1 MKEEG
6 WPIITDLDESPQ
18 ELLLVFKW
26 GTFIIGIRMKMENNM
41 LQRKLWA
48 AESWLAFAELV
59 QDNRPTAEA
68 LDCASGSM

>member
-18 ELLLVFKW
+18 EVVLVFKW
-26 GTFIIGIRMKMENNM
+26 GTIIIISKMKMENNM

-48 AESWLAFAELV
+48 FESRLAFAKFV